1 MVSRGFEFD
10 VELLWRSDD
19 RPVCRVVEVPIEW
32 QNKGDS
38 RVRKRDMMRMVAG
51 LFRVR
56 LGLLRA

>member
-10 VELLWRSDD
+10 VELLWRL
-19 RPVCRVVEVPIEW
+19 CRAGSQVIEVPIEW

-38 RVRKRDMMRMVAG
+38 RVRKQDMARMVAG

-56 LGLLRA
+56 LGF